1 MPFRPKTL
9 TLTQYNTRCED
20 EDEDEDDDIDPPR
33 DLDTFLNSLFDP
45 WPGPFAVNPGQLF
58 RAGLV
63 NLIKAEETDNG
74 GVSPICWLV
83 DDATVTLL
91 VDILEGYWNERVV
104 LVNPPPRIIQTDRTF
119 IRFIKQ
125 YIEDND
131 LRMRIPSFQCQTK
144 RNNLPSTYEWVSD
157 RVYSF
162 KDEDNQWSS
171 AVVRIFLQHLLA
183 GAHFVV
189 VHSANDLGNNVNL
202 PSFFQ
207 AFSRLQGAK
216 YAPHSHYTPGIAFR
230 GVNYPD
236 LTLVQDEGAL
246 LDEIADRDDAVL
258 LPVVLCDTTTK
269 PINYYNSFFQM
280 EGWRPGRSMYGLR
293 KPYDN
298 GVLFAG
304 YRHGAD
310 FQTHKDTLWNI
321 STYGASLFS
330 EKRGAPI
337 FLAPQSWMNKRTHVY
352 AGFAGPNARHG
363 WFRPDLV
370 TGLP

>member
-1 MPFRPKTL
+1 MPFVPKTL
-9 TLTQYNTRCED
+9 TLAQYNTLSDD
-20 EDEDEDDDIDPPR
+20 ESDDDDVNPPGN
-33 DLDTFLNSLFDP
+33 LDNFLNSLFDQ
-45 WPGPFAVNPGQLF
+45 WPGPFAANPGPLF

-63 NLIKAEETDNG
+63 NLIKAEETDNR

-91 VDILEGYWNERVV
+91 VDILEGYWNDRGV
-104 LVNPPPRIIQTDRTF
+104 LVNPSPRTIQTDRTF
-119 IRFIKQ
+119 IRFVKK

-131 LRMRIPSFQCQTK
+131 LRMRIPSFQCKTK
-144 RNNLPSTYEWVSD
+144 RNNAPSTYEWVSD

-162 KDEDNQWSS
+162 KDENNQWSS

-202 PSFFQ
+202 PSFFET
-207 AFSRLQGAK
+207 FSRLQGAQ
-216 YAPHSHYTPGIAFR
+216 YAAHSHYTPVVAFR
-230 GVNYPD
+230 GVNYPE
-236 LTLVQDEGAL
+236 LTLVQDEGEL
-246 LDEIADRDDAVL
+246 LDELEDRDDAVL

-269 PINYYNSFFQM
+269 PIYHYNSFFQM
-280 EGWRPGRSMYGLR
+280 EGWRPGKAMYVPLVP
-293 KPYDN
+293 PYN
-298 GVLFAG
+298 NKALMGG

-310 FQTHKDTLWNI
+310 FNTHKDTLWNI

-352 AGFAGPNARHG
+352 AGFDGPNAGHG
-363 WFRPDLV
+363 WFWPDLV